1 MFDAYLQFIIDQ
13 PLAAFL
19 LASVIII
26 ALFLIR
32 RIRVPSVLYGR
43 VVYVCDGDTLH
54 VRSFW
59 KGKFKVRVAYIDA
72 PESEQEDGDA
82 SQCWL
87 EERVLKRRV
96 RLVIRD
102 MDFYG
107 RYVAQVFVGE
117 TDMGL
122 ELLRAG
128 WSWAYWPYLRNAD
141 VETKAIYRQAAEE
154 AKRGHRGI
162 WQRKDLVKPWDWR
175 AAHRSLW
182 ARMLFFFRRVWR
194 RVRLAYK

>member
-1 MFDAYLQFIIDQ
+1 MFEAIVQFIADHSF
-13 PLAAFL
+13 AAFL

-32 RIRVPSVLYGR
+32 RIRVPSVLYAR

-59 KGKFKVRVAYIDA
+59 HGKFKVRVAYIDA
-72 PESEQEDGDA
+72 PENEQEDGDA
-82 SQCWL
+82 SQRWL

-96 RLVIRD
+96 KLVIRD
-102 MDFYG
+102 LDFYG

-128 WSWAYWPYLRNAD
+128 WAWAYWPYLRNAD
-141 VETKAIYRQAAEE
+141 IETKAKYRLAAEE
-154 AKRGHRGI
+154 AKRGRRGI
-162 WQRKDLVKPWDWR
+162 WQRKDRVKPWDWR

-182 ARMLFFFRRVWR
+182 ARMLFSIRRILR
-194 RVRLAYK
+194 RLRLVYK

>member
-1 MFDAYLQFIIDQ
+1 MFEASVQFIADQ
-13 PLAAFL
+13 PLIAFL

-32 RIRVPSVLYGR
+32 RIRVPSVLFAR

-59 KGKFKVRVAYIDA
+59 HGKFKVRVAYIDA

-82 SQCWL
+82 SQRWL

-96 RLVIRD
+96 KLVIRD
-102 MDFYG
+102 LDFYG

-128 WSWAYWPYLRNAD
+128 WAWAYWPYLRNAD
-141 VETKAIYRQAAEE
+141 IETKAKYRLAAEE
-154 AKRGHRGI
+154 AKRGRRGI

-175 AAHRSLW
+175 VAHRSLW
-182 ARMLFFFRRVWR
+182 ARLLFFFRRIWR

>member
-1 MFDAYLQFIIDQ
+1 MFEATIQFIADQ

-32 RIRVPSVLYGR
+32 RIRVPSVLFAR

-59 KGKFKVRVAYIDA
+59 HGRFKVRVAYIDA

-82 SQCWL
+82 SQRWL

-117 TDMGL
+117 TDIGL

-128 WSWAYWPYLRNAD
+128 WAWAYWPYLRNAD
-141 VETKAIYRQAAEE
+141 VETKTKYRQTAEE
-154 AKRGHRGI
+154 AKRGRRGM

-182 ARMLFFFRRVWR
+182 SRMLFFFRRILR
-194 RVRLAYK
+194 RLRLIYK

>member
-1 MFDAYLQFIIDQ
+1 MFEASVQLIADQ

-19 LASVIII
+19 LASGIII
-26 ALFLIR
+26 VFFLIR
-32 RIRVPSVLYGR
+32 RIRVPSVLFAR
-43 VVYVCDGDTLH
+43 VVYVCDGDTLL

-59 KGKFKVRVAYIDA
+59 HGKFKVRVAYIDA

-82 SQCWL
+82 SQRWL

-102 MDFYG
+102 LDFYG

-128 WSWAYWPYLRNAD
+128 WAWVYWPYLRNAD
-141 VETKAIYRQAAEE
+141 VETKTKYRQTAEE
-154 AKRGHRGI
+154 AKRGRRGI

-182 ARMLFFFRRVWR
+182 ARMLFFFRRILR
-194 RVRLAYK
+194 RLRLIYK